1 MYQELRPRGL
11 FVPRATS
18 SWLLVLPSCPTLRV
32 LQAEGRPPQ
41 TRGEPLEFAFFRRL
55 GFTAL
60 KHLAEFRDL
69 AIFIKK
75 GDWGIRPVD
84 WGPLQEE
91 ADMMSLRLFAVFAL
105 CLAAAD
111 GFQLA
116 GTHRLAG
123 RSPRLLLCS
132 AACGVCTLARCGDR
146 VQLARRLMRVA
157 LAQRLQLRGPCAN
170 RPVRS
175 SQWCRPRSSTRHPP
189 TPPRSLRARALEFQG
204 RVRGCAVRLTSA

>member
-1 MYQELRPRGL
+1 MFKALRAESSGIKTTGGKPKDILIWNSSLKWINIDMKFQHGAPRFTGD
-11 FVPRATS
+11 VISA
-18 SWLLVLPSCPTLRV
+18 WKCC
-32 LQAEGRPPQ
+32 
-41 TRGEPLEFAFFRRL
+41 RGY
-55 GFTAL
+55 
-60 KHLAEFRDL
+60 
-69 AIFIKK
+69 
-75 GDWGIRPVD
+75 RPVD